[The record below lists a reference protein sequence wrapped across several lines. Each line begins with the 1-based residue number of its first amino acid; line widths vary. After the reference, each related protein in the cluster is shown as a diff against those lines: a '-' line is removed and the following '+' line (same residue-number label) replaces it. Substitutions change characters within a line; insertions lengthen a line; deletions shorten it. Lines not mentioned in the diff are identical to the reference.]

1 MLSWEDGRFFVGLM
15 YPVYRLACVADLGL
29 TSGSEDWLRWRPEPT
44 AYTDGVDEASGA
56 SEGIPERGAEDV
68 GMERLWI
75 AS

>member
-1 MLSWEDGRFFVGLM
+1 M
-15 YPVYRLACVADLGL
+15 YRLVYVADLGL
-29 TSGSEDWLRWRPEPT
+29 TGGGEDWLRWRPEPT
-44 AYTDGVDEASGA
+44 AYTNGVDEASGA